1 MRRTY
6 FINYVIFTAL
16 TSALVFSQVNTEA
29 MRNNTNDF
37 GFTNVLGF
45 DLGFEKSKEEV
56 VEIAGKY
63 RLDYV
68 AKNGLNSFLIL
79 SYENGYQKIN
89 AKTNSIVNKGFS
101 HLRFTKDISNKFFI
115 ELFTQYG
122 FNDFLLMKE
131 RFLYGSGIR
140 YQVLSGDKIKT
151 HLGVGF
157 MQEDETYDI
166 KENQEMSLLRSTNYI
181 TFKLKLSDNTQLNNT
196 AYFQFDTKRFDDNRI
211 LFDSDMNISINEKL
225 SFNFVINY
233 RRDSEPHGDLGN
245 TYIQLTNGFEYI
257 F

>member
-1 MRRTY
+1 MHRTY
-6 FINYVIFTAL
+6 FIKHILFTVF
-16 TSALVFSQVNTEA
+16 TSAFVFSQVNTEA
-29 MRNNTNDF
+29 MRSSTNDY
-37 GFTNVLGF
+37 GFTNALGF
-45 DLGFEKSKEEV
+45 DLGFEKSNEEV

-63 RLDYV
+63 RLDFV

-79 SYENGYQKIN
+79 SYENGYQKLN

-140 YQVLSGDKIKT
+140 YQVLSGDRIKT

-166 KENQEMSLLRSTNYI
+166 KENQEMSLLRSTNYV

-211 LFDSDMNISINEKL
+211 LFDSDMNISINENL
-225 SFNFVINY
+225 SFNFVVNY

>member
-1 MRRTY
+1 MHRTH
-6 FINYVIFTAL
+6 FIKYVILTAF
-16 TSALVFSQVNTEA
+16 TSAFVFSQVNTEA
-29 MRNNTNDF
+29 MRSSTNDY
-37 GFTNVLGF
+37 GFTNALGF
-45 DLGFEKSKEEV
+45 DLGFEKSNEEV

-63 RLDYV
+63 RLDFV

-79 SYENGYQKIN
+79 SYENGYQKLN

-140 YQVLSGDKIKT
+140 YQVLSGDRIKT

-166 KENQEMSLLRSTNYI
+166 KENQEMSLLRSTNYV

-211 LFDSDMNISINEKL
+211 LFDSDMNISINENL
-225 SFNFVINY
+225 SFNFVVNY

>member
-1 MRRTY
+1 MHRTY
-6 FINYVIFTAL
+6 FIQYVIFTAL
-16 TSALVFSQVNTEA
+16 PSTLVFSQVNTEA
-29 MRNNTNDF
+29 MRNSTNDY
-37 GFTNVLGF
+37 GFTNVFGF
-45 DLGFEKSKEEV
+45 DLGFEKSNEEV
-56 VEIAGKY
+56 VELAGKY
-63 RLDYV
+63 RLDFA

-89 AKTNSIVNKGFS
+89 SKTNSIVNKGFS

-131 RFLYGSGIR
+131 RFLLGSGIR
-140 YQVLSGDKIKT
+140 YQVLSGDKTTT
-151 HLGVGF
+151 HLGFGF

-181 TFKLKLSDNTQLNNT
+181 TFKLKLSDNTELYNT